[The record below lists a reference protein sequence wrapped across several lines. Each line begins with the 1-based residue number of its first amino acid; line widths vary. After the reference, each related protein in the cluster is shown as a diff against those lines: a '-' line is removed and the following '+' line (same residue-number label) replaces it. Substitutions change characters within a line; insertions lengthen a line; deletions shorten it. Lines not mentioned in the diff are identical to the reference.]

1 MKKTS
6 ILLCSIFL
14 FACSEKV
21 ITVDEFKADD
31 ALLSQ
36 YIAKCKNGELHK
48 EDINCINANKAKN
61 SIILENSKAK
71 NTYNKNTKML
81 VFFYIKQKIC

>member
-1 MKKTS
+1 MLGEEIRKTYGK
-6 ILLCSIFL
+6 
-14 FACSEKV
+14 AN
-21 ITVDEFKADD
+21 VDEFKADD

-61 SIILENSKAK
+61 SIILENS
-71 NTYNKNTKML
+71 
-81 VFFYIKQKIC
+81 IKKLKG

>member
-1 MKKTS
+1 MAMILKNDMKKTS

-14 FACSEKV
+14 FACSEK
-21 ITVDEFKADD
+21 TKADD

-61 SIILENSKAK
+61 SIILENS
-71 NTYNKNTKML
+71 
-81 VFFYIKQKIC
+81 IKRLKG

>member
-1 MKKTS
+1 MAMILKNDMKKTS

-14 FACSEKV
+14 FACSEKT

-48 EDINCINANKAKN
+48 EDINCITANKAKN
-61 SIILENSKAK
+61 SIILENS
-71 NTYNKNTKML
+71 
-81 VFFYIKQKIC
+81 IKRLKG

>member
-1 MKKTS
+1 MIWKKLQFYYALFFCLLVVKKT
-6 ILLCSIFL
+6 
-14 FACSEKV
+14 

-61 SIILENSKAK
+61 SIILENS
-71 NTYNKNTKML
+71 
-81 VFFYIKQKIC
+81 IKRLKG

>member
-61 SIILENSKAK
+61 
-71 NTYNKNTKML
+71 TYNKNTKML

>member
-1 MKKTS
+1 MAMILKNDMKKTS

-14 FACSEKV
+14 FACSEKT

-31 ALLSQ
+31 AL

-61 SIILENSKAK
+61 SIILENS
-71 NTYNKNTKML
+71 
-81 VFFYIKQKIC
+81 IKRLKG